1 MSIDQLLLSALI
13 GFVFAMIFM
22 LLYDFSVQK
31 PRPRSVQHKPSVS
44 PVQNPVQTIASQHA
58 VDLNAVALRAAI
70 ALLDEAVRAGVV
82 NNTATSGVS
91 ANRSGTPADPLSR
104 RPE

>member
-13 GFVFAMIFM
+13 GFVLAMIFM
-22 LLYDFSVQK
+22 LLYDFSHQK
-31 PRPRSVQHKPSVS
+31 PRPRSAQRKPSVS
-44 PVQNPVQTIASQHA
+44 PAQNPVQTIASQHT

-82 NNTATSGVS
+82 NNTATSGASTNRAGTS
-91 ANRSGTPADPLSR
+91 ASPLSR